1 MTVANDLLALL
12 ERFSGRTHLPRVR
25 ALHLPPLATAGGKN
39 GEFCGLELEDGSI
52 GLSYVLLDDTLP
64 RLAAE
69 NGTASLAGADPLALA
84 RRYASGQ
91 GVERTLGFAAVNA
104 LTRCLFDRAGFAP
117 PSSKDSIGGLD
128 PVAGDHV
135 GMIGLFSPLLRPC
148 VEAGAR
154 LTVLELKAE
163 LAGERDGY
171 VVTLDAARLA
181 ECNKILSTSTVVL
194 NDTLEKVLSACRSAE
209 RFAMI
214 GPGAGCL
221 PDPLFARGIT
231 TIGGSWIMDRA
242 GFADALAA
250 GTSWSAYARKFAID
264 VQCYPGAEALLT
276 RLK

>member
-1 MTVANDLLALL
+1 MTVANDLVALL
-12 ERFSGRTHLPRVR
+12 EHFAEHTCLPRVR

-39 GEFCGLELEDGSI
+39 GEFCALELEDGSI
-52 GLSYVLLDDTLP
+52 GLSYVLLGDTLP
-64 RLAAE
+64 RLVAE
-69 NGTASLAGADPLALA
+69 NGKAPLAGADPLALA

-117 PSSKDSIGGLD
+117 PASKDSIGGLD

-154 LTVLELKAE
+154 LTVLELKPE

-171 VVTLDAARLA
+171 IVTLDPARLA
-181 ECNKILSTSTVVL
+181 ECNKILSTSTVLL
-194 NDTLEKVLSACRSAE
+194 NDTLENVLSACRSAQ

-221 PDPLFARGIT
+221 PDPLFGRGIT
-231 TIGGSWIMDRA
+231 TLGGSWVMDRA
-242 GFADALAA
+242 GFVDALEA
-250 GTSWSAYARKFAID
+250 GTSWSAYARKFAIEN
-264 VQCYPGAEALLT
+264 QCYPGAETLFG